1 MRQSRRIESLGSA
14 GLVRTQGMGADE
26 IDLRSDGWVVWG
38 SITAFFLL
46 SLLPWRL
53 MPMAPDLLM
62 LVVVFWAV
70 HEPRRVGMFTGFVLG
85 LLIDVHDAGPL
96 GQYAL
101 TYVLAC
107 YGGVVLQRRLLRFN
121 LWRQA
126 LHMVPVFVLARV
138 VTVILSALVS
148 GIWPGW
154 AWLIGLAL
162 VCALWVPI
170 GWLLLLPGNRLASMS
185 ASTE

>member
-1 MRQSRRIESLGSA
+1 MRQPRRIESLGSA
-14 GLVRTQGMGADE
+14 GLLRTQGMGADE

-38 SITAFFLL
+38 SITVFFLL

-107 YGGVVLQRRLLRFN
+107 YGAVVLQRRLLRFN

-138 VTVILSALVS
+138 VTVLLSALVS
-148 GIWPGW
+148 GTWPGE

-162 VCALWVPI
+162 ICALWVPI